1 MNNRLR
7 KLPSLAQAT
16 AIICAVVATFGL
28 FAGYLM
34 LQKRN
39 SVQFA
44 SPHRD
49 VASAPALPQAQISE
63 DEAML
68 RGTNAIIGGAV
79 RNISTEK
86 LQGLS
91 IEIELMRRDGTA
103 TESRTLEVSPGD
115 LAPGETG
122 RYSLSLP
129 TRQWI
134 GARVTTLQ
142 SSVREAAV
150 AFKSTPGARRP
161 PERVPQGQPTVT
173 KAPRTAPRGEEFIN
187 TPDNPTTI
195 R

>member
-1 MNNRLR
+1 
-7 KLPSLAQAT
+7 
-16 AIICAVVATFGL
+16 
-28 FAGYLM
+28 M
-34 LQKRN
+34 LQKQN

-44 SPHRD
+44 SPRRD
-49 VASAPALPQAQISE
+49 VASAPAVPQAQIAE

-68 RGTNAIIGGAV
+68 RGANAIIGGTV
-79 RNISTEK
+79 HNISTEK
-86 LQGLS
+86 LHGLS

-103 TESRTLEVSPGD
+103 NESRTLEVSPAD

-142 SSVREAAV
+142 SSARDAAV

-161 PERVPQGQPTVT
+161 PERVPQGRLT
-173 KAPRTAPRGEEFIN
+173 KAPRTTTRGEEFIN